1 MPRAARPVP
10 AAKVKPK
17 RPDGRT
23 LRARPRAA
31 GDEPRSGP
39 RRQAILD
46 AGALD
51 RSMAE
56 IRASASSRVWVEI
69 WKSNSS
75 LFST

>member
-1 MPRAARPVP
+1 MPRAVRAEP
-10 AAKVKPK
+10 AKTLKPK

-46 AGALD
+46 AGALLMQQ
-51 RSMAE
+51 RGF
-56 IRASASSRVWVEI
+56 VGTTVEDV
-69 WKSNSS
+69 
-75 LFST
+75 TGTA